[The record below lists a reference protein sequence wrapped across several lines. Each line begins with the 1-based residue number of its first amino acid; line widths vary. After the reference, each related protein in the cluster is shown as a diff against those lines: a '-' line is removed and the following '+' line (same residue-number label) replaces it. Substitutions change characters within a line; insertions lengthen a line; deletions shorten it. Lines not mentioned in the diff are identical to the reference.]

1 MARSDSAA
9 SETVIDFPATIARL
23 RSLAAQA
30 GDALLT
36 EGPVTPDRVLL
47 DTCADALHLFKHA
60 QMLGEQRSGFFNRIT
75 RPTEAERATHDAL
88 FAQEREATRR
98 AGGML
103 VGIKKIRAQTP
114 AGIYAKAMVVRCS
127 VSGAAHLAKSL
138 AEDLLACEG
147 LRATLWPSGRDTAPA

>member
-1 MARSDSAA
+1 MARSAPAA

-23 RSLAAQA
+23 RVIAAQA

-60 QMLGEQRSGFFNRIT
+60 QMLSEQRAGFFCRT
-75 RPTEAERATHDAL
+75 SRPTEAERAAHDAI
-88 FAQEREATRR
+88 FKQERELSRR

-103 VGIKKIRAQTP
+103 VGIKKMRAQTP

-147 LRATLWPSGRDTAPA
+147 LRATLWPSRHDAATA